1 MYQDGRRIVYFR
13 PHNDKINPAV
23 IPHEIVPGCRSRL
36 GPEEKRCA
44 VVCWGSNF
52 SIFGISGILVSKKK
66 LNLPYLS
73 TPKESTIEI
82 HQRLIRNHSVRL
94 LVLVNI
100 FCFHFKKSIKT
111 SIIVPLMADS
121 TLLNSRNIRTASSA
135 GTLFLS
141 TI

>member
-1 MYQDGRRIVYFR
+1 MYQDGRRIVYYR

-44 VVCWGSNF
+44 VTF
-52 SIFGISGILVSKKK
+52 LFGVSLELQCPKRSLICPTSRPPKNRP
-66 LNLPYLS
+66 LRS
-73 TPKESTIEI
+73 TSAK
-82 HQRLIRNHSVRL
+82 IRIQSVRL
-94 LVLVNI
+94 LVFINI
-100 FCFHFKKSIKT
+100 FCFHLKRLNKT

>member
-13 PHNDKINPAV
+13 PHNDKINPTV

-36 GPEEKRCA
+36 VPEEKRCTVA
-44 VVCWGSNF
+44 YWGSNF
-52 SIFGISGILVSKKK
+52 SICDISGISVSIKKSY
-66 LNLPYLS
+66 LPYLP

-82 HQRLIRNHSVRL
+82 HQRLIRNQSVRL
-94 LVLVNI
+94 HIFVNI
-100 FCFHFKKSIKT
+100 FCFHLKRLNKT